1 MVCITITALMKHIT
15 APLIYYKTYETFHV
29 QVFLTKCIVYRIVF
43 SEKKNEEKFPEKLQ
57 KTNMF
62 IINSTGSK

>member
-1 MVCITITALMKHIT
+1 M
-15 APLIYYKTYETFHV
+15 YKF
-29 QVFLTKCIVYRIVF
+29 FLTKCIVYRIVF